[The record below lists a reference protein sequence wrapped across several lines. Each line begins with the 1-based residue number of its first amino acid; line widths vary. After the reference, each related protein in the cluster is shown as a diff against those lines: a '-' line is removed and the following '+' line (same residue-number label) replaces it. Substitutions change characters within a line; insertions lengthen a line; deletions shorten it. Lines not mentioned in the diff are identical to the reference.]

1 MQATSIEDI
10 VKNIFKIK
18 KGTAIKIFSPVI
30 RGQKGGTT
38 KIQKY
43 MQMGFVKARINKEL
57 KTLSDR
63 LVFSKNKSYHVELL
77 MDHLYVETK
86 YTSRIEKSI
95 QLASQLSNGFIEIEH
110 EKQTTLYCVE
120 ASCPVCFF
128 SPPELEPKF
137 FSFNSPKGACQ
148 KCNGM
153 GVIETEQ
160 REITCSKCQGLRLRK
175 EALSVEIAGKNISEL
190 CQMDLEELETF
201 LKKLKF
207 SSKQT
212 LIAKKIIRQ
221 LTDSLEILK
230 K

>member
-1 MQATSIEDI
+1 M
-10 VKNIFKIK
+10 
-18 KGTAIKIFSPVI
+18 I

-86 YTSRIEKSI
+86 YTSRMEKSI

-128 SPPELEPKF
+128 
-137 FSFNSPKGACQ
+137 
-148 KCNGM
+148 
-153 GVIETEQ
+153 
-160 REITCSKCQGLRLRK
+160 RL
-175 EALSVEIAGKNISEL
+175 LS
-190 CQMDLEELETF
+190 
-201 LKKLKF
+201 
-207 SSKQT
+207 
-212 LIAKKIIRQ
+212 
-221 LTDSLEILK
+221 
-230 K
+230 